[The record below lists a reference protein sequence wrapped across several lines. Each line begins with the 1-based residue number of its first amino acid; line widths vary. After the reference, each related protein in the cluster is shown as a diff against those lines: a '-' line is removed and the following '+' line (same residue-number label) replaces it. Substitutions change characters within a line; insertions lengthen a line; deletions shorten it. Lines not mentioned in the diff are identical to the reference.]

1 MTVPGEPDVG
11 LKVGPGMLETVNGA
25 VFISFRFVVTVTT

>member
-1 MTVPGEPDVG
+1 MIVPGEPDGG

>member
-1 MTVPGEPDVG
+1 MEVPGEPDVG

-25 VFISFRFVVTVTT
+25 VFISSRFVVTVTT